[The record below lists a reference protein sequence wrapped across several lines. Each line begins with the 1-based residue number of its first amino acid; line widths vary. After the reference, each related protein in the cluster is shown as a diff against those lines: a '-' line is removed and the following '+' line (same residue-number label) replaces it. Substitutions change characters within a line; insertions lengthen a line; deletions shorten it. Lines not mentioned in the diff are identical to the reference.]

1 MATRISQ
8 PQGAR
13 ANVASLPAPVGGWN
27 ARDSLAN
34 MDPADAVQLDNFFPT
49 VGSCV
54 LRGGSSVLCTV
65 SGTVKT
71 LMNYAGGT
79 TERLF
84 AITASGT
91 YRVDTGTAVAQ
102 TMPTLLTQTSCEYTN
117 ISTTGG
123 NFMVLVNGVQTP
135 VVYNGTDWKNPGTGF
150 APAITFGAS
159 APAGMSTSK
168 FSNITLFKNRLW
180 FIEKDTLRAWYLP
193 TLAIG
198 GQAEYIDMSSIAKFG
213 GHLVDLDTWTVD
225 AGYGV
230 DDNLAFIT
238 SNGEVIVYRG
248 TDPASAA
255 TWALAGV
262 WKLGSPIGTK
272 AMLKYGG
279 DLLILTYD
287 GLMPMAQSLQSSRL
301 DPRVA
306 LSNKIQGAIAQATS
320 QYGSHTS
327 TGWQIYYSAKNN
339 AVWINVP
346 VQDDLQEQ
354 YVMNT
359 ITTSWCRF
367 KGWGAYCW
375 ETFNDNPYFGG
386 NGFVARAW
394 DDTYSD
400 NRNVN
405 TLVNTQSYY
414 INYYGGGEPVLY
426 ANEEPNVSAGQLV
439 TGDYI
444 PASTYIT
451 YVLYNEDESVWEV
464 YLSNSVTTL
473 DYIQI
478 TVRIYGVISSP
489 NPILTEVSQAYNYFE
504 QRGVKKYFTRARPT
518 IFTDGSPSIG
528 LGMNIDFEEG
538 SNTYSVSTSPVSVTG
553 VWDTSLWD
561 SGIWAGG
568 IQVNNNWQG
577 ITGIGYCGSLVLKTN
592 SSGVQIEWPSTDVVY
607 QSGWAGI

>member
-1 MATRISQ
+1 MRVA
-8 PQGAR
+8 QGAR

-34 MDPADAVQLDNFFPT
+34 MEPADAVQLDNFFPT
-49 VGSCV
+49 VSSCV
-54 LRGGSSVLCTV
+54 LRGGSSVLCQVT
-65 SGTVKT
+65 GTVKT
-71 LMNYAGGT
+71 LMNYSGGT

-84 AITASGT
+84 AITTSGT
-91 YRVDTGTAVAQ
+91 YRVDTGTAIAQ
-102 TMPTLLTQTSCEYTN
+102 TMPTAFTEANCEYTN

-123 NFMVLVNGVQTP
+123 NFMFIVNGVQTP

-150 APAITFGAS
+150 APAITFPAT
-159 APAGMSTSK
+159 PAGMSTSK

-180 FIEKDTLRAWYLP
+180 FIEKNTLRAWYLP
-193 TLAIG
+193 TLSIG
-198 GQAEYIDMSSIAKFG
+198 GQAEYIDLSSIAKFG

-262 WKLGSPIGTK
+262 WKLGSPIGSK

-306 LSNKIQGAIAQATS
+306 LSNKIQGAIAAATS

-386 NGFVARAW
+386 NGFVAQAW

-400 NRNVN
+400 NRPVN
-405 TLVNTQSYY
+405 TLSGSGLYW
-414 INYYGGGEPVLY
+414 INYYGGNDPDLY
-426 ANEEPNVSAGQLV
+426 SNYEPNVVVGQLV
-439 TGDYI
+439 VGDYI
-444 PASTYIT
+444 PDGT
-451 YVLYNEDESVWEV
+451 YVTSIFYDDDAESWTIA
-464 YLSNSVTTL
+464 LNNSVTTI
-473 DYIQI
+473 DHIE
-478 TVRIYGVISSP
+478 ISVNFYNVTTSAK
-489 NPILTEVSQAYNYFE
+489 PILTEVSQAYNYFE

-518 IFTDGSPSIG
+518 IFTDGSPSVS
-528 LGMNIDFEEG
+528 LGINIDFEQG
-538 SNTYSVSTSPVSVTG
+538 SNTASVSSNSPPAYAAWDSA
-553 VWDTSLWD
+553 VWDTS
-561 SGIWAGG
+561 IWGGG

-577 ITGIGYCGSLVLKTN
+577 ITGIGYCGSLVMKTN
-592 SSGVQIEWPSTDVVY
+592 SVATQIEWPSTDIVY